1 MIYLFSNYI
10 KKLFS
15 LFTLVAKMHIQA
27 LNSYAVILQSKLFY
41 DTHRYLL
48 KIVKHK
54 KFDTQ
59 WNICNLC
66 SML

>member
-1 MIYLFSNYI
+1 
-10 KKLFS
+10 
-15 LFTLVAKMHIQA
+15 MHIQA

-41 DTHRYLL
+41 ETHRYLL
-48 KIVKHK
+48 KIVEHK